1 MTHDYNLGWILVNYA
16 AAFICRVREGREYIS
31 IYDEF
36 SKNHSRNTNLERDY
50 PTSGENTFDS
60 LSLSLSNRF
69 LRLSLTCTLCTLM
82 QST

>member
-60 LSLSLSNRF
+60 LSLSL
-69 LRLSLTCTLCTLM
+69 
-82 QST
+82 